1 VIAHDRHLLRSVCDE
16 LVIVHDGGAERFDRS
31 LDDYSDW
38 LRERESAGRLE
49 PQDESA
55 APGETMSRKQQ
66 RQAQALQRQRLKPL
80 RDRVRAIETEMERCR
95 KEVTLLDERLMD
107 EKLYSDPG
115 RVEETSELSRQRSA
129 ARERI
134 QELEWEWLEASE
146 ALEAAD
152 SPAEG
157 QS

>member
-1 VIAHDRHLLRSVCDE
+1 MNKLQKKPAVPYEGLDHDKKVEAMKKRAQDMDE
-16 LVIVHDGGAERFDRS
+16 
-31 LDDYSDW
+31 
-38 LRERESAGRLE
+38 
-49 PQDESA
+49 
-55 APGETMSRKQQ
+55 K
-66 RQAQALQRQRLKPL
+66 
-80 RDRVRAIETEMERCR
+80 
-95 KEVTLLDERLMD
+95 LMD
-107 EKLYSDPG
+107 ETLYSDPG
-115 RVEETSELSRQRSA
+115 RVEEASELSRQRSA